1 MTLDVTID
9 HFLGRGRVH
18 PALYIDNY
26 GVVIGVVTG
35 TGEYRLVTSDGGVFN
50 PDDVKAV
57 LKATPKPYG
66 KLAGR
71 WPDRDF
77 QEWLMLRTAPSFSEV
92 LVLLLH
98 AFEHAVEFPRRE
110 LRSLL
115 AVWALSTYF
124 HPLFLSFP
132 RLALS
137 GEKESG
143 KSKVLDV
150 LAATAW
156 NALLMVTPSTAVMF
170 RLVDAFRPTLL
181 LDEMEGLSRDDASA
195 ILAILNSGYKAG
207 GTVPRCEG
215 ERTKSVELY
224 EVYAPAALAAIRS
237 LNTVTEDRAIPV
249 TMQRG
254 SDSAKLNTEVDPTD
268 PLFGR
273 IRGACYRLLLGRWS
287 MVQSTYPTVSLPPW
301 LKGRARELWK
311 PLLVIAAIA
320 DAENGLALTADLL
333 ALARDHVND
342 RAGASAEGEALLG
355 LLAER
360 LGTAASL
367 TVRPGDLR
375 DDLRLRMGW
384 RDAPS
389 AETVAACLRRLGFSR
404 SGKDRQGARY
414 DVTAEQF
421 RGIATRYAPALV
433 EGADGVTAS
442 DPTVDHHTVTVTR

>member
-1 MTLDVTID
+1 MTLDVSID

-18 PALYIDNY
+18 PALHVDGY
-26 GVVIGVVTG
+26 GVVVGIVTV

-50 PDDVKAV
+50 ADDVKAV
-57 LKATPKPYG
+57 LKSNPKPYG
-66 KLAGR
+66 GLAGR
-71 WPDRDF
+71 WSEQDF
-77 QEWLMLRTAPSFSEV
+77 QEWLLLPEAPTFTEV
-92 LVLLLH
+92 VALLLH
-98 AFEHAVEFPRRE
+98 AFEHAVEFPRHE

-115 AVWALSTYF
+115 VVWALGTYF

-143 KSKVLDV
+143 KSKVLGV

-156 NALLMVTPSTAVMF
+156 NALLMVTPTPAVMF

-181 LDEMEGLSRDDASA
+181 LDEMEGLSRDDASV

-207 GTVPRCEG
+207 GMVPRCEG

-224 EVYAPAALAAIRS
+224 DVYAPAALAAIRS
-237 LNTVTEDRAIPV
+237 MNTVTEDRAIPV

-254 SDSAKLNTEVDPTD
+254 SDAGRLNIEVDPTN

-273 IRGACYRLLLGRWS
+273 IRSGCYRLLLGRWRT
-287 MVQSTYPTVSLPPW
+287 VQATYPTVTLPSW
-301 LKGRARELWK
+301 LKGRARELWR
-311 PLLVIAAIA
+311 PLLVIAEIA
-320 DAENGLALTADLL
+320 DAENGLGLTTDLL
-333 ALARDHVND
+333 VLAREHVND
-342 RAGASAEGEALLG
+342 RAGASAEGEAVLG
-355 LLAER
+355 VLAER

-367 TVRPGDLR
+367 TVRPGDFREELR
-375 DDLRLRMGW
+375 QRMGW

-389 AETVAACLRRLGFSR
+389 AETVGTCLRRLGFTR

-414 DVTAEQF
+414 DVTAAQF
-421 RGIATRYAPALV
+421 RAIATRYAPALV
-433 EGADGVTAS
+433 AEADE
-442 DPTVDHHTVTVTR
+442 